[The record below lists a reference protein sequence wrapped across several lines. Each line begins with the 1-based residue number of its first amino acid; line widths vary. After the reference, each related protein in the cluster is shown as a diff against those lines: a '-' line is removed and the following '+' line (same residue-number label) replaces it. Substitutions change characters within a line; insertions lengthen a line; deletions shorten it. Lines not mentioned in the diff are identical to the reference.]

1 MPTHAYDRL
10 SFLDNSFLMMETPTS
25 PMHVTGTATFESGP
39 LRTADGGINV
49 DKIRDYVASRLHLIP
64 RYRQRLAYVPMKNP
78 PVWVDDEHFN
88 IDYHVRHIALPRPG
102 DERQLKRLAARVT
115 AQHLDRQKPLWEI
128 CILEG
133 HTNPVHLQMTSKIHA
148 GMVGGGSSVALPKAL
163 L

>member
-39 LRTADGGINV
+39 LRTADGGIDI

-64 RYRQRLAYVPMKNP
+64 RYRQRLAYVLMKNH

-88 IDYHVRHIALPRPG
+88 IDYHVRHLALLPVAAHFQARYRPHQRGRAAATGQGVTAAVTVFGTSSTQVRPG
-102 DERQLKRLAARVT
+102 CSAT
-115 AQHLDRQKPLWEI
+115 
-128 CILEG
+128 G
-133 HTNPVHLQMTSKIHA
+133 
-148 GMVGGGSSVALPKAL
+148 
-163 L
+163 

>member
-39 LRTADGGINV
+39 LRTADGGIDI

-64 RYRQRLAYVPMKNP
+64 RYRQRLAYIPMTNH

-88 IDYHVRHIALPRPG
+88 VDYHVRSITAWSMG
-102 DERQLKRLAARVT
+102 CRVS
-115 AQHLDRQKPLWEI
+115 I
-128 CILEG
+128 C
-133 HTNPVHLQMTSKIHA
+133 
-148 GMVGGGSSVALPKAL
+148 
-163 L
+163 